1 MCGARDI
8 SADGYYTSINDN
20 PQLLYLDLKDV
31 NLCKGGTYGS
41 FWGRDYTL
49 DKDVLPSEVFACSKL
64 ECLRLPASVKKL
76 SGSAISNNYSL
87 KYLEL
92 PEEMSYMQSFV
103 GNNKLETVLY
113 VGTNYVAPDFKASD
127 VNFKNVTLYVRQSLL
142 ERFRQNEVYAATF
155 AAIEPID
162 DELLNGIDNIE
173 IKKKLKADVIYNVM
187 GQRLTK
193 MKKGINIVNGKK
205 VLIK

>member
-1 MCGARDI
+1 M
-8 SADGYYTSINDN
+8 
-20 PQLLYLDLKDV
+20 KDA
-31 NLCKGGTYGS
+31 NLCQGGKYGS

-49 DKDVLPSEVFACSKL
+49 VKDFLPYEVFLGSQL
-64 ECLRLPASVKKL
+64 ECLRLPASVKEL
-76 SGSAISNNYSL
+76 SSSVLTDNYRL

-92 PEEMSYMQSFV
+92 PEEMSYMQSFF
-103 GNNKLETVLY
+103 GNKKLETVLY
-113 VGTNYVAPDFKASD
+113 VGTNYVAPAFEASD

-142 ERFRQNEVYAATF
+142 DRFRQNEVYAATF

-173 IKKKLKADVIYNVM
+173 IKKIPKTDVIYNVM

>member
-1 MCGARDI
+1 
-8 SADGYYTSINDN
+8 
-20 PQLLYLDLKDV
+20 
-31 NLCKGGTYGS
+31 
-41 FWGRDYTL
+41 
-49 DKDVLPSEVFACSKL
+49 
-64 ECLRLPASVKKL
+64 
-76 SGSAISNNYSL
+76 
-87 KYLEL
+87 
-92 PEEMSYMQSFV
+92 MSYMQSFV